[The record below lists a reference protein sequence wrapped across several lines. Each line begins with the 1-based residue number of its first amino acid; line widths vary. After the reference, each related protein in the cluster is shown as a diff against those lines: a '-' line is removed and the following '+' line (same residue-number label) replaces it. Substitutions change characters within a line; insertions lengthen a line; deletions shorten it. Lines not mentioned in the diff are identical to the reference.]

1 MSLDENSFSI
11 FLDTIIKFV
20 DNKLIPREEEVAE
33 TNSIPE
39 DIVEEKPPEIG
50 CSFQG
55 RCPRIVG
62 DKCRNETPPWQF
74 GDNGNAIRCHIDIEE
89 LKIQQS

>member
-11 FLDTIIKFV
+11 FLDTIKKFV

-39 DIVEEKPPEIG
+39 DIVEEMKNIKDT
-50 CSFQG
+50 
-55 RCPRIVG
+55 IMN
-62 DKCRNETPPWQF
+62 KN
-74 GDNGNAIRCHIDIEE
+74 I
-89 LKIQQS
+89 